1 VLLISSANLTQSGA
15 AKNIEAGL
23 LIHGGHAPRR
33 VAEHITELKANHVLD
48 RLSVSTQ
55 GAI

>member
-33 VAEHITELKANHVLD
+33 VAEHITERKANHVLD